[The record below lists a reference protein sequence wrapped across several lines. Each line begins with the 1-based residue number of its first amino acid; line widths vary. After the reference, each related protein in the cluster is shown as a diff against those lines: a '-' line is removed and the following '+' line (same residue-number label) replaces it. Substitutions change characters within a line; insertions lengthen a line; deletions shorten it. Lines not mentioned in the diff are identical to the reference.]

1 MEASFLSVAPLCPAP
16 PDTPE
21 EGVREYRPIAIGQE
35 PERLCA
41 LNSEEIELR
50 CHTFLS
56 VYLQS
61 VTYGRNST
69 MGKELCDGEKPKDKK
84 APALNCYD
92 EDFNLNLLS
101 ELDYLCLG
109 HFNCTFVIPTVP
121 LDPVCDGLSREVRIE
136 YLCGK
141 ISQQPAL

>member
-1 MEASFLSVAPLCPAP
+1 M
-16 PDTPE
+16 
-21 EGVREYRPIAIGQE
+21 REYRPIAIGQE
-35 PERLCA
+35 PERMCA

-61 VTYGRNST
+61 VTYGRNSST
-69 MGKELCDGEKPKDKK
+69 GKELCDGEKPKDKK

-92 EDFNLNLLS
+92 EDFNLNLLT

-109 HFNCTFVIPTVP
+109 QFNCSFTIPTVP

-141 ISQQPAL
+141 FTLHCTVVPGVD

>member
-1 MEASFLSVAPLCPAP
+1 M
-16 PDTPE
+16 
-21 EGVREYRPIAIGQE
+21 REYRPIAIGQE
-35 PERLCA
+35 PERMCA

-56 VYLQS
+56 VYLQR
-61 VTYGRNST
+61 VTYGRNSST
-69 MGKELCDGEKPKDKK
+69 GKELCDGEKPKDKK

-92 EDFNLNLLS
+92 EDFNLNLLT

-109 HFNCTFVIPTVP
+109 QFNCSFTIPTVP

-141 ISQQPAL
+141 FTLHCTAL